1 MNNIFNLTRFSN
13 FALMNYWYHKK
24 QYLGVMAAT
33 VVILLI
39 VLCEGNFTFTAVSW
53 ESNRLPIDRV
63 INIFSRGFYFVG
75 PLFTLMFIRISMQGI
90 NGRALTM
97 HDMLIPVSTF
107 ERYIFAILN
116 STIVAVVVYVLLFQ
130 LTSTFVESMYL
141 FSDNGYAFKGF
152 LGYNGDTIVNGGFVN
167 ECNISLSDVITNAI
181 HPNSSKAV
189 EINFYILSYTLLVSI
204 FMWGEI
210 TFQSA
215 GAPLKTAL
223 LHIVAGAFAVG
234 LFAYTSFKTIYPV
247 AGIQVSFDMME
258 SVNKYEI
265 FLVMILYILPITYQW
280 VIWKKLKNISLTK

>member
-1 MNNIFNLTRFSN
+1 
-13 FALMNYWYHKK
+13 
-24 QYLGVMAAT
+24 
-33 VVILLI
+33 
-39 VLCEGNFTFTAVSW
+39 
-53 ESNRLPIDRV
+53 
-63 INIFSRGFYFVG
+63 
-75 PLFTLMFIRISMQGI
+75 MQGI

-223 LHIVAGAFAVG
+223 LHIVAGALAVG

-247 AGIQVSFDMME
+247 DGIQVSFDMME